1 MNNSITSIL
10 CAALVLGA
18 VSVSWAERPTGT
30 PDCEFDGGV
39 FYKSNNTLYLESFNK
54 DSATVNITSY
64 AKECVS
70 SNAKKPYNVIVE
82 RNTKLAANS
91 TIVLPLDYSLKSECI
106 QLYEPVQMG
115 KDKDGKWS
123 FTAKNSMKTGNAKK
137 PMLMIT
143 DTEKEGCSDIKEIAF
158 TSDKDLDDTPKQH
171 LVTNV
176 WIYNNVSGKSDWS
189 LEGTYSYVQWEE
201 YHPDLGVIYGYAA
214 KDKGAVKA
222 GQFVKVGSGASVAP
236 LRAYLK
242 YIGTDKKSLAKS
254 AAPANIELPESI
266 EVRLIDGDGELTGIA
281 KWNMATGE
289 ITKVNL
295 WFDLKGRKMNAKPE
309 NKGMF
314 VGTKA
319 IQK

>member
-1 MNNSITSIL
+1 MNNSVKSIL

-70 SNAKKPYNVIVE
+70 SNAKKPYKVIVE

-91 TIVLPLDYSLKSECI
+91 TIVLPLDYSLKSDCVT
-106 QLYEPVQMG
+106 LYEPVQMG
-115 KDKDGKWS
+115 KDKDGKWN
-123 FTAKNSMKTGNAKK
+123 FTAKNVKGTGNAKK
-137 PMLMIT
+137 PLLLIT
-143 DTEKEGCSDIKEIAF
+143 DTEKEGCSDIKEIPF
-158 TSDKDLDDTPKQH
+158 TSVSDLDDTPKQH
-171 LVTNV
+171 LITDVQ
-176 WIYNNVSGKSDWS
+176 IYNNVTGKSDWD
-189 LEGTYSYVQWEE
+189 LVGTYSYVQWEE
-201 YHPDLGVIYGYAA
+201 YHPDLGKIYGYAA
-214 KDKGAVKA
+214 KEKGAVKA

-242 YIGTDKKSLAKS
+242 YIGDTKNLAKS

-281 KWNMATGE
+281 KWNMTTGE
-289 ITKVNL
+289 ITKVNH
-295 WFDLKGRKMNAKPE
+295 WFDLKGRKLNKKPE

>member
-1 MNNSITSIL
+1 M
-10 CAALVLGA
+10 
-18 VSVSWAERPTGT
+18 
-30 PDCEFDGGV
+30 
-39 FYKSNNTLYLESFNK
+39 
-54 DSATVNITSY
+54 NITSY

-70 SNAKKPYNVIVE
+70 SNAKKPYNVVVE

-91 TIVLPLDYSLKSECI
+91 TIVLPLDYSLKSDCVK
-106 QLYEPVQMG
+106 LYEPVQMG
-115 KDKDGKWS
+115 KDKDGKWN
-123 FTAKNSMKTGNAKK
+123 FTAKNSKGTGNAKK

-158 TSDKDLDDTPKQH
+158 TSVSDLDDTPKQH
-171 LVTNV
+171 LITDVQ
-176 WIYNNVSGKSDWS
+176 IYNNVTRKSDWD
-189 LEGTYSYVQWEE
+189 LVGTYSYVEWEE
-201 YHPDLGVIYGYAA
+201 YHPDLGTIYGYAA
-214 KDKGAVKA
+214 KEKGAVKA

-242 YIGTDKKSLAKS
+242 YIGDTKNVSKS

-289 ITKVNL
+289 ITKVNH
-295 WFDLKGRKMNAKPE
+295 WFDLKGRKLNKKPE

>member
-1 MNNSITSIL
+1 MNNSVKSIL

-70 SNAKKPYNVIVE
+70 SNAKKPYKVIVE

-91 TIVLPLDYSLKSECI
+91 TIVLPLDYSLKSDCVT
-106 QLYEPVQMG
+106 LYEPVQMG
-115 KDKDGKWS
+115 KDKDGKWN
-123 FTAKNSMKTGNAKK
+123 FTAKNVKGTGNAKK
-137 PMLMIT
+137 PLLLIT
-143 DTEKEGCSDIKEIAF
+143 DTEKEGCSDIKEIPF
-158 TSDKDLDDTPKQH
+158 TSVSDLDDTPKQH
-171 LVTNV
+171 LITDVQ
-176 WIYNNVSGKSDWS
+176 IYNNVTRKSDWD
-189 LEGTYSYVQWEE
+189 LVGTYSYVEWEE
-201 YHPDLGVIYGYAA
+201 YHPDLGTIYGYAA
-214 KDKGAVKA
+214 KEKGAVKA

-242 YIGTDKKSLAKS
+242 YIGDTKNLAKS

-289 ITKVNL
+289 ITKVNH

>member
-1 MNNSITSIL
+1 MNKRMNAAL
-10 CAALVLGA
+10 CAALMLGA

-54 DSATVNITSY
+54 DSATVNVTSY

-70 SNAKKPYNVIVE
+70 SNAKKPYNVVVE

-91 TIVLPLDYSLKSECI
+91 TIVLPLDYSLKSDCV

-115 KDKDGKWS
+115 KDKDGKWN
-123 FTAKNSMKTGNAKK
+123 FTAKNKKGTGNAKK
-137 PMLMIT
+137 PLLLIT
-143 DTEKEGCSDIKEIAF
+143 DTEKEGCSDLKEITF
-158 TSDKDLDDTPKQH
+158 TSQADLDDTPKQH
-171 LVTNV
+171 LITDVQ
-176 WIYNNVSGKSDWS
+176 IYNNVTGKSDWD
-189 LEGTYSYVQWEE
+189 LVGTYSYVQWEE
-201 YHPDLGVIYGYAA
+201 YHPDLGTIYGYAA

-242 YIGTDKKSLAKS
+242 YIGDTKNLAKKSAEG
-254 AAPANIELPESI
+254 IELPESI
-266 EVRLIDGDGELTGIA
+266 DVLLIDSDNGTTGIA
-281 KWNMATGE
+281 RWNMATGE
-289 ITKVNL
+289 ITKVNN
-295 WFDLKGRKMNAKPE
+295 WFDLKGRKLNGKPE

-314 VGTKA
+314 VGKKTIK
-319 IQK
+319 K

>member
-1 MNNSITSIL
+1 MNKK
-10 CAALVLGA
+10 VLTTL
-18 VSVSWAERPTGT
+18 SVVLFSSLMSVAFAERPTGA
-30 PDCEFDGGV
+30 PDCEFDGGA

-54 DSATVNITSY
+54 DSATVEIYPY

-70 SNAKKPYNVIVE
+70 TNAKKPYNVVVE

-91 TIVLPLDYSLKSECI
+91 TIVLPLDYSLKSDCS

-115 KDKDGKWS
+115 KDKDGKWN
-123 FTAKNSMKTGNAKK
+123 FTAKNSKGTGNAKK

-143 DTEKEGCSDIKEIAF
+143 DTEKEGCSDLKEITF
-158 TSDKDLDDTPKQH
+158 TSQSDLDDTPKQH
-171 LVTNV
+171 LITDVQ
-176 WIYNNVSGKSDWS
+176 IYNNVTGKSDWD
-189 LEGTYSYVQWEE
+189 LVGTYSYVQWEE
-201 YHPDLGVIYGYAA
+201 YHPDLGAIYGYAA

-242 YIGTDKKSLAKS
+242 YIGDTKSLAKKS
-254 AAPANIELPESI
+254 AANIELPESI
-266 EVRLIDGDGELTGIA
+266 DVLLIDGDNGTTRMA
-281 KWNMATGE
+281 RWNMATGE
-289 ITKVNL
+289 ITKVNA

-314 VGTKA
+314 VGKTK

>member
-1 MNNSITSIL
+1 MNKK
-10 CAALVLGA
+10 VLTTL
-18 VSVSWAERPTGT
+18 SVVLFSSLMSVAFAERPTGA
-30 PDCEFDGGV
+30 PDCEFDGGA

-70 SNAKKPYNVIVE
+70 SNAKKPYNVVVE

-91 TIVLPLDYSLKSECI
+91 TIVLPLDYSLKSDCS

-115 KDKDGKWS
+115 KDKDGKWN
-123 FTAKNSMKTGNAKK
+123 FTAKNVKGTGNAKK

-158 TSDKDLDDTPKQH
+158 TSVSDLDDTPKQH
-171 LVTNV
+171 LITDVQ
-176 WIYNNVSGKSDWS
+176 IYNNVTRKSDWD
-189 LEGTYSYVQWEE
+189 LVGTYSYVEWEE
-201 YHPDLGVIYGYAA
+201 YHPDLGTIYGYAA
-214 KDKGAVKA
+214 KEKGAVKA

-242 YIGTDKKSLAKS
+242 YIGDTKNLAKS

-289 ITKVNL
+289 ITKVNH

-314 VGTKA
+314 VGTKT